1 MKLEDLLE
9 DIEKQMKY
17 TYSHRLDYGEYTI
30 AQDEN
35 TEYND
40 IIVLKDG
47 IEIFHSS
54 NSKQYTDDELKNYLL
69 NVIQFLGDKEN
80 E

>member
-9 DIEKQMKY
+9 DIKKQMKY
-17 TYSHRLDYGEYTI
+17 TYSHRLDYGKYTI

-35 TEYND
+35 PEFND

-54 NSKQYTDDELKNYLL
+54 NSKQYSDDELKDYLL
-69 NVIQFLGDKEN
+69 SIIQFSGDKEN